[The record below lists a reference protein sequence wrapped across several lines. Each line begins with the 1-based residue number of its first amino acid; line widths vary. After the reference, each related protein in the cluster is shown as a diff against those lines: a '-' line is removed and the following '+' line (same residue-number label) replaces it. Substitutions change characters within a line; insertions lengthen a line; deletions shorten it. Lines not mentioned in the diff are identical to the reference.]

1 MNIDEL
7 NAKYDEIYAKNAEIQ
22 KLFSELEDYS
32 DILFFLY
39 DTDIKRPNTALN
51 TMIDTYE
58 SLIFKIRES
67 HKEIKDSLAEFGDEK
82 ELAEGVTHNDSL
94 TEKVK
99 ELILWKLRRLFM
111 VYDEEPILPYV
122 EGDFI
127 NTELIGSAPSSET
140 PQSPEAPE
148 EPSQAEA
155 EEEEEEEDRFASSPE
170 GALFPSN
177 DDRN

>member
-7 NAKYDEIYAKNAEIQ
+7 NAKYDEIYNKNAEIQ
-22 KLFSELEDYS
+22 VLFTELEDYS

-39 DTDIKRPNTALN
+39 ETEIKRPNAVLN
-51 TMIDTYE
+51 TMIDKYE

-67 HKEIKDSLAEFGDEK
+67 HKDIKDSLAEFGDEK
-82 ELAEGVTHNDSL
+82 ELAEGVTQNENL

-111 VYDEEPILPYV
+111 IYDETPILPYV

-127 NTELIGSAPSSET
+127 NTELIGSAP
-140 PQSPEAPE
+140 PE
-148 EPSQAEA
+148 EPAEEPEEAPA
-155 EEEEEEEDRFASSPE
+155 EEEGGKEEDASSAE
-170 GALFPSN
+170 AGLFPTPSKEPN
-177 DDRN
+177 